1 MMKRNR
7 AIATQTPMRKLNP
20 LLLVGLVILLGLSIW
35 AIQRVMS
42 RLERVETMSQ
52 DAQVQVYMNHNE
64 QQEYTEPY
72 RQIRRRGDDL
82 EQMIVDAIASAQ
94 RSIDVAVQ
102 ELRLPKIAQA
112 LIDQQRQGV
121 VVRVILENTYS
132 RPYSSFNAAE
142 IAQMPARERSRLQ
155 EAIKL
160 IDLDQDG
167 RMSPE
172 EIRQRDALVMLQ
184 NANVPLIDDTADG
197 SAGSNLM
204 HHKFVIIDHER
215 LIITSANFTTSDVH
229 GDFGSSNSR
238 GNANNLLNIQ
248 SAALAAQFT
257 QEFNLMWGDGPGGAL
272 DSLFGTRKPHRSPQT
287 VSVGAGTIT
296 VKFSPDSSSI
306 PWTESTNGLIGKTI
320 AKASQGIDLALF
332 VFSDQK
338 IANTLEAKHQAN
350 VEIRVLIDP
359 EFAYNYYSEALDML
373 GISLQ
378 PTTQKQ
384 PECYVEAGN
393 RPWQTPITTVGV
405 PRLPPGDKLHHKFGV
420 VDGQTVIAGSHNWSA
435 AANTGNDET
444 LVVIQNSRVAD
455 HYGVEFHRLYQGA
468 FLGVPPAIK
477 RRAEQYQQ
485 RCPRPVQPP
494 LVSTSRPTAVNLNT
508 ASLAEIEALPS
519 VGPKLAQR
527 IVEARQV
534 KPITSLQD
542 LDQVPGVGPKLL
554 ETLRDRVTW

>member
-1 MMKRNR
+1 
-7 AIATQTPMRKLNP
+7 MRKLNA
-20 LLLVGLVILLGLSIW
+20 LVLVGLVILLGLSIW
-35 AIQRVMS
+35 AAQRVMFW
-42 RLERVETMSQ
+42 LKLTGTMPQ

-72 RQIRRRGDDL
+72 RQIRRRGDNL
-82 EQMIVDAIASAQ
+82 EQMIVDAILSAQ

-112 LIDQQRQGV
+112 LIDQQHQGV

-132 RPYSSFNAAE
+132 RPYSSFNPAE
-142 IAQMPARERSRLQ
+142 IAQMPTRERNRLQ

-167 RMSPE
+167 RMNPA
-172 EIRQRDALVMLQ
+172 EIGQRDALVMLQ

-204 HHKFVIIDHER
+204 HHKFVIIDNER
-215 LIITSANFTTSDVH
+215 LIITSANFTTSDIH

-248 SAALAAQFT
+248 SAVLAAQFT

-296 VKFSPDSSSI
+296 VKFSPDSASI

-320 AKASQGIDLALF
+320 AKADQGVELALF
-332 VFSDQK
+332 VFSDQQ

-350 VEIRVLIDP
+350 VEIRALIDP

-373 GISLQ
+373 GVSLQ

-384 PECYVEAGN
+384 PECHVETEN
-393 RPWQTPITTVGV
+393 RPWQAPISAVGV
-405 PRLPPGDKLHHKFGV
+405 PRLPPGDKLHHKFGI
-420 VDGQTVIAGSHNWSA
+420 VDGQTVITGSHNWSA
-435 AANTGNDET
+435 AANFGNDET
-444 LVVIQNSRVAD
+444 LVVIHNSRVAD
-455 HYGVEFHRLYQGA
+455 YYGAEFHRLYQGA
-468 FLGVPPAIK
+468 FLGLPPAIK

-485 RCPRPVQPP
+485 RCPRQVQTPS
-494 LVSTSRPTAVNLNT
+494 VFTRRQVTVNLNT
-508 ASLAEIEALPS
+508 ASLAEIEALPN

-534 KPITSLQD
+534 KPITSLHD

-554 ETLRDRVTW
+554 ETLSDHITW